1 MKKIL
6 FTLLLIFTLN
16 YSFAAS
22 YSEIIGEASY
32 YSNRL
37 HGRKT
42 SSGEL
47 YNMHKFTCAH
57 KTYPFGTVLKVT
69 NLKNNASIHVTVND
83 RGPYAKS
90 RIVDLSMA
98 AAKELN
104 MVQSGVARVKV
115 EIVSM
120 PERKTKKKTRI
131 G

>member
-6 FTLLLIFTLN
+6 FTLLLIFTFN
-16 YSFAAS
+16 YSFADS
-22 YSEIIGEASY
+22 YPEIIGEASY

-69 NLKNNASIHVTVND
+69 NLKNNAFIHVTVND

-115 EIVSM
+115 EIMSM